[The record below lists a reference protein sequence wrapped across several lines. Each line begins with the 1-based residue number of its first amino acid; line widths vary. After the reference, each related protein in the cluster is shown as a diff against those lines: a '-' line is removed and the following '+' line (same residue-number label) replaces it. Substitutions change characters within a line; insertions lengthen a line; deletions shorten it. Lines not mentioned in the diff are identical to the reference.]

1 MLSVSGERKYQVFVS
16 STYTDLL
23 EARQELMQGLLA
35 LGMIPT
41 GMELYPTEQ
50 NNQWPLIQKVISE
63 CDYYVVMVGGRYG
76 TLSPMGL
83 SYTHREFIYAA
94 TKKKPVIALLHDHPE
109 LLPAEGREK
118 TREGE
123 VRLADFRQLL
133 QQKCMFRFWNT
144 PGDLAQVIKKAM
156 PAMIKEHPAPGWV
169 RAGQVTDLE
178 AQREVQEL
186 RKRIGELEQEVEEH
200 NSGYRPPID
209 SLARGSDRVGL
220 QYSCNVYVKGDCK
233 VVMAESAMTW
243 DAVFACVAPQMMH
256 EVAEPVM
263 RQAIEEYL
271 SEGALKD
278 VQGQIPKAHAVRNVV
293 LSTGSFNQVKI
304 QLRALGLIRKSPRRE
319 GQAGIHWQLT
329 PLGDRTMTEVLAQQR
344 R

>member
-1 MLSVSGERKYQVFVS
+1 MSGERKYQVFVS
-16 STYTDLL
+16 STFTDLQ

-50 NNQWPLIQKVISE
+50 NNQWPLIQKVINE
-63 CDYYVVMVGGRYG
+63 CDYYVVLLGGRYG

-109 LLPAEGREK
+109 FLPGEARET

-133 QQKCMFRFWNT
+133 QQKCLFRFWNS
-144 PGDLAQVIKKAM
+144 PADLGQVIRKAM
-156 PAMIKEHPAPGWV
+156 PAVIKEHPTPGWV
-169 RAGQVTDLE
+169 RAGQVTDME
-178 AQREVQEL
+178 SQREVQEL
-186 RKRIGELEQEVEEH
+186 RRRIKELEEQLEEH
-200 NSGYRPPID
+200 TAGYRPPLD
-209 SLARGSDRVGL
+209 SLARGSDSVTL

-233 VVMAESAMTW
+233 VVMAESTMSW
-243 DAVFACVAPQMMH
+243 DQVFACVAPQMLH
-256 EVAEPVM
+256 EVPEASI
-263 RQAIEEYL
+263 RQAVEEFL
-271 SEGALKD
+271 TVGALKD

-293 LSTGSFNQVKI
+293 LSTTSFNQIKI
-304 QLRALGLIRKSPRRE
+304 HLRALGLIRKSPRRE
-319 GQAGIHWQLT
+319 GQTQIHWQLT
-329 PLGDRTMTEVLAQQR
+329 PLGDRTMTEVLAQQKR
-344 R
+344 

>member
-1 MLSVSGERKYQVFVS
+1 MSGERKYQVFVS
-16 STYTDLL
+16 STYTDLQ
-23 EARQELMQGLLA
+23 EARQEVMQGLLA

-63 CDYYVVMVGGRYG
+63 CDYYVVLVGGRYG

-109 LLPAEGREK
+109 LLGPQAREQ

-133 QQKCMFRFWNT
+133 QQKCLFRFWNT
-144 PGDLAQVIKKAM
+144 PGELGQVIKKAF

-178 AQREVQEL
+178 SQREVQEL
-186 RKRIGELEQEVEEH
+186 RRRIRELEQEVEEH
-200 NSGYRPPID
+200 NAGYRPPLD
-209 SLARGSDRVGL
+209 SLARGNDPVAL

-233 VVMAESAMTW
+233 VVMAETRLSW
-243 DAVFACVAPQMMH
+243 DQVFACVAPQMLH
-256 EVAEPVM
+256 EVPEGVI
-263 RQAIEEYL
+263 RQALEEYI
-271 SEGALKD
+271 SASALKD

-293 LSTGSFNQVKI
+293 LSTTSFNQVKI
-304 QLRALGLIRKSPRRE
+304 HLRALGLIRKSPRRE
-319 GQAGIHWQLT
+319 GQKEIHWQLT
-329 PLGDRTMTEVLAQQR
+329 PLGDRTMTEVLAQQKR
-344 R
+344 